1 MSSRAATARSR
12 EDAELRRW
20 IGRQVREQRLEAG
33 VTQAQLAAC
42 AGVDPSF
49 LSRIEAGATTAS
61 ISTLTALARCLGSEL
76 SVRLYPTAGPRLH
89 DRFQAPMVDALV
101 GTLGSGWRAWPEVP
115 VPAARGV
122 IDIVLSRSLDHL
134 TVACECHS
142 ELRRLEE
149 VLRRAH
155 EKADAL
161 HASTPGGA
169 TSRLLILRSTRLT
182 RDIAT
187 AYGATLAAVY
197 PARAADALEALRGK
211 AAWPG
216 AALVWMHVAAG
227 RATIMDGPP
236 RGVRVGR

>member
-20 IGRQVREQRLEAG
+20 IGRQIHEQRLEAG

-49 LSRIEAGATTAS
+49 LSRIEAGITVAS
-61 ISTLTALARCLGSEL
+61 IPTLAALAKCLGCEL

-89 DRFQAPMVDALV
+89 DRLQAPMVEALIAA
-101 GTLGSGWRAWPEVP
+101 LGPAWRARPEVP

-122 IDIVLSRSLDHL
+122 IDVVLSRSLDHL

-149 VLRRAH
+149 VLRRAN

-182 RDIAT
+182 REVAT
-187 AYGATLAAVY
+187 TYGVTLAAAY
-197 PARAADALEALRGK
+197 PARTADALEALRGR

-216 AALVWMHVAAG
+216 AAVVWMHVAAG
-227 RATIMDGPP
+227 GARIMDGPP